1 MEDFLGIEGSK
12 LLAEFLRSP
21 RSQCGTAT
29 LQLLLCAAC
38 GFHVDVDLGGLTTL
52 QLLRQ
57 ATFGLQASIAAL
69 ILQQRRLWSE
79 CAQRILIPMSN
90 SPLVQMCPAILS
102 SP

>member
-38 GFHVDVDLGGLTTL
+38 GFHADVDLGGLTTP
-52 QLLRQ
+52 QLLH
-57 ATFGLQASIAAL
+57 TFGLQASIGA
-69 ILQQRRLWSE
+69 
-79 CAQRILIPMSN
+79 RILSQRCLWPK
-90 SPLVQMCPAILS
+90 CG
-102 SP
+102 